1 MARVLQTDGWIV
13 MIASSAIT
21 ATLSGSLVGFSLGL
35 IGGGGSIL
43 AMPLLLYLVG
53 VSPAHTAIGTSAVAV
68 AVNAYINLIA
78 HARAG
83 NVRWRNA
90 IVFAGVGVVGAFA
103 GSSLGKAIDGD
114 RLLFLFGLLML
125 VVGAL
130 MFKNRG
136 NVDILERPNGIRT
149 DIILGVTALFAGA
162 ASGFFG
168 IGGGF
173 LVMPCLVLA
182 TGMPTIKAIG
192 TSLFAVGVFGTG
204 TAINYALSGLIDWPA
219 AGEFILGGA
228 VGGLLGMKLALRL
241 SDKKGVLNKIFA
253 TLIFAVAAYVLY
265 RSGRTVIG

>member
-1 MARVLQTDGWIV
+1 
-13 MIASSAIT
+13 MIASAAIT

-43 AMPLLLYLVG
+43 ATPLLLYLVG

-68 AVNAYINLIA
+68 AVNAYINLVV

-90 IVFAGVGVVGAFA
+90 IVFASVGVVGAFA

-130 MFKNRG
+130 MFKNRSE
-136 NVDILERPNGIRT
+136 VHILERPASLRT
-149 DIILGVTALFAGA
+149 DIILGATALFAGT

-173 LVMPCLVLA
+173 LIMPCLVLA
-182 TGMPTIKAIG
+182 TGMTTIKAIG

-204 TAINYALSGLIDWPA
+204 TAINYALSGLIDWPVA
-219 AGEFILGGA
+219 AQFIVGGA
-228 VGGLLGMKLALRL
+228 VGGFFGMKLALRL
-241 SDKKGVLNKIFA
+241 ADRKGVLNKIFA
-253 TLIFAVAAYVLY
+253 TMIFAVAAYVLY
-265 RSGRTVIG
+265 RSGQTLIR

>member
-1 MARVLQTDGWIV
+1 

-43 AMPLLLYLVG
+43 ATPLLLYLVG

-90 IVFAGVGVVGAFA
+90 IVFAAVGVVGAFA
-103 GSSLGKAIDGD
+103 GASLGKAIDGD

-130 MFKNRG
+130 MFRNRS
-136 NVDILERPNGIRT
+136 NVDLLERPVGIRT
-149 DIILGVTALFAGA
+149 DVLLGATALFAGA

-173 LVMPCLVLA
+173 LVMPCLLLA
-182 TGMPTIKAIG
+182 TGMPTIKAVG

-204 TAINYALSGLIDWPA
+204 TAINYAWSGLIDWPVA
-219 AGEFILGGA
+219 AEFILGGA
-228 VGGLLGMKLALRL
+228 VGGFLGMKLALRL
-241 SDKKGVLNKIFA
+241 ADKKGVLNKIFA
-253 TLIFAVAAYVLY
+253 TLIFAVATYVLY
-265 RSGRTVIG
+265 RSGQAVIG

>member
-1 MARVLQTDGWIV
+1 VIT
-13 MIASSAIT
+13 STAIT

-43 AMPLLLYLVG
+43 ATPLLLYLVG
-53 VSPAHTAIGTSAVAV
+53 VSPTHTAIGTSAVAV
-68 AVNAYINLIA
+68 AVNAYINLVV

-90 IVFAGVGVVGAFA
+90 IVFAAVGVVGAFA

-130 MFKNRG
+130 MLRNRT
-136 NVDILERPNGIRT
+136 NIDILERPAGIRT
-149 DIILGVTALFAGA
+149 DVILGATALFAGA

-182 TGMPTIKAIG
+182 TGMPTIKAVG

-204 TAINYALSGLIDWPA
+204 TAINYAWSGLIDWPVA
-219 AGEFILGGA
+219 AKFILGGA
-228 VGGLLGMKLALRL
+228 FGGFFGMKVALRL
-241 SDKKGVLNKIFA
+241 ADKKGVLNKIFS
-253 TLIFAVAAYVLY
+253 TLIFVVAAYVLY
-265 RSGRTVIG
+265 RSGRIVIA